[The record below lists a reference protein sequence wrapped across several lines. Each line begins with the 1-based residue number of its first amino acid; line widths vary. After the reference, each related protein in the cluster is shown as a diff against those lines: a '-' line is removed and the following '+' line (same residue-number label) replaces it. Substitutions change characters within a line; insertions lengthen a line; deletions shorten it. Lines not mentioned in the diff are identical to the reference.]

1 MNKKFKIWHLIL
13 GAIVLFYAIPLLFIV
28 LSTFF
33 NSPFLNQWDK
43 MTFSGILDILKNTR
57 LVDSLFNSI
66 FIGIFSAL
74 FGIIFST
81 FYLNTVSSALDKERK
96 WHINI
101 MSFPIFFP
109 DILWG
114 LSLLIVSRILSV
126 NTGYFFVILVH
137 ITFNCFLSY
146 LILRDVFIHFP
157 KSQLLSAK
165 LFGMKST
172 EIFFKI
178 IFPANKMNFLG
189 CFFLCFLYSF
199 DDFLL
204 TFLLG
209 GSEVNT
215 LPLFLYSKLKFGASV
230 EIVSIAGVT
239 TLINILIFFLILKFS
254 KNILNEYEIQMS
266 NK

>member
-1 MNKKFKIWHLIL
+1 MNKNIKIWHLIL
-13 GAIVLFYAIPLLFIV
+13 GTITLFYVMPLLFIV

-33 NSPFLNQWDK
+33 NSPFLNQWHTV
-43 MTFSGILDILKNTR
+43 TFSGIFDILKNVQ
-57 LVDSLFNSI
+57 LLDSLFNSI

-74 FGIIFST
+74 LGIILSA
-81 FYLNTVSSALDKERK
+81 FYLNIVSSTLDKENK
-96 WHINI
+96 WHINV
-101 MSFPIFFP
+101 MSFPVFFP

-126 NTGYFFVILVH
+126 YTGYFFVILVH
-137 ITFNCFLSY
+137 ITFNTFLSY
-146 LILRDVFIHFP
+146 LILRDIFIHFP

-165 LFGMKST
+165 LFGMKKT

-178 IFPANKMNFLG
+178 IYPANKMTFLG

-209 GSEVNT
+209 GAEVNT
-215 LPLFLYSKLKFGASV
+215 LPLFLYSKLKYGASI
-230 EIVSIAGVT
+230 EIVSIAGMT
-239 TLINILIFFLILKFS
+239 TLLNIFIFFLILKFS
-254 KNILNEYEIQMS
+254 KSAFNQHIVS